1 MVYSTESIVLGHIN
15 YSETSIIVR
24 CFTKK
29 FGVKSY
35 LIRGLRS
42 KKKSKLQL
50 GQFLRLNI
58 IDIESSNNRK
68 GNLSYVKNV
77 KSLVSF
83 NSINSNIIKYNI
95 ALFISE
101 VLMSIIRHEE
111 SDSKIFNFIKESL
124 IWFENS
130 EKFSNFHILFL
141 IYLTNFLGILPEKN
155 TNNYPFF
162 DIENGNFTSKSN
174 SSNCINGK
182 VIEDFSLIL
191 GTKFDYLNDVLT
203 NVNQRRNMI
212 DLILK
217 YYQIHVPGFK
227 IPKSIGILNDLF
239 S

>member
-1 MVYSTESIVLGHIN
+1 
-15 YSETSIIVR
+15 
-24 CFTKK
+24 
-29 FGVKSY
+29 
-35 LIRGLRS
+35 
-42 KKKSKLQL
+42 
-50 GQFLRLNI
+50 
-58 IDIESSNNRK
+58 
-68 GNLSYVKNV
+68 
-77 KSLVSF
+77 
-83 NSINSNIIKYNI
+83 
-95 ALFISE
+95 
-101 VLMSIIRHEE
+101 MSIIRHEE

-191 GTKFDYLNDVLT
+191 GTKFDYNNDVLT

>member
-1 MVYSTESIVLGHIN
+1 
-15 YSETSIIVR
+15 
-24 CFTKK
+24 
-29 FGVKSY
+29 
-35 LIRGLRS
+35 
-42 KKKSKLQL
+42 
-50 GQFLRLNI
+50 
-58 IDIESSNNRK
+58 
-68 GNLSYVKNV
+68 
-77 KSLVSF
+77 
-83 NSINSNIIKYNI
+83 
-95 ALFISE
+95 
-101 VLMSIIRHEE
+101 MSIIRHEE
-111 SDSKIFNFIKESL
+111 SDFKIFNFIKKSL

-141 IYLTNFLGILPEKN
+141 IYLTNFLGIFPEKN
-155 TNNYPFF
+155 INNYPFF
-162 DIENGNFTSKSN
+162 DIENGNFTSTSN

-191 GTKFDYLNDVLT
+191 GTKFDYLNEVLT

>member
-1 MVYSTESIVLGHIN
+1 
-15 YSETSIIVR
+15 
-24 CFTKK
+24 
-29 FGVKSY
+29 
-35 LIRGLRS
+35 
-42 KKKSKLQL
+42 
-50 GQFLRLNI
+50 
-58 IDIESSNNRK
+58 
-68 GNLSYVKNV
+68 
-77 KSLVSF
+77 
-83 NSINSNIIKYNI
+83 
-95 ALFISE
+95 
-101 VLMSIIRHEE
+101 MSIIRHEE

-155 TNNYPFF
+155 TYNYPFF

-191 GTKFDYLNDVLT
+191 GTKFDYLNEVLT

>member
-1 MVYSTESIVLGHIN
+1 
-15 YSETSIIVR
+15 
-24 CFTKK
+24 
-29 FGVKSY
+29 
-35 LIRGLRS
+35 
-42 KKKSKLQL
+42 
-50 GQFLRLNI
+50 
-58 IDIESSNNRK
+58 
-68 GNLSYVKNV
+68 
-77 KSLVSF
+77 
-83 NSINSNIIKYNI
+83 
-95 ALFISE
+95 
-101 VLMSIIRHEE
+101 MSIIRHEE

-162 DIENGNFTSKSN
+162 DIENGNFTSTSN
-174 SSNCINGK
+174 SSNCIDGK

-191 GTKFDYLNDVLT
+191 GTKFDYLNEVLT

>member
-58 IDIESSNNRK
+58 IDIESSNNKK

-124 IWFENS
+124 IYFEN
-130 EKFSNFHILFL
+130 
-141 IYLTNFLGILPEKN
+141 
-155 TNNYPFF
+155 
-162 DIENGNFTSKSN
+162 
-174 SSNCINGK
+174 
-182 VIEDFSLIL
+182 
-191 GTKFDYLNDVLT
+191 
-203 NVNQRRNMI
+203 
-212 DLILK
+212 
-217 YYQIHVPGFK
+217 
-227 IPKSIGILNDLF
+227 
-239 S
+239 

>member
-1 MVYSTESIVLGHIN
+1 
-15 YSETSIIVR
+15 
-24 CFTKK
+24 
-29 FGVKSY
+29 
-35 LIRGLRS
+35 
-42 KKKSKLQL
+42 
-50 GQFLRLNI
+50 
-58 IDIESSNNRK
+58 
-68 GNLSYVKNV
+68 
-77 KSLVSF
+77 
-83 NSINSNIIKYNI
+83 
-95 ALFISE
+95 
-101 VLMSIIRHEE
+101 MSIIRHEE

-130 EKFSNFHILFL
+130 ENFSNFHILFL

-155 TNNYPFF
+155 INNYPFF
-162 DIENGNFTSKSN
+162 DIENGNFTSTSN
-174 SSNCINGK
+174 SSNCVNGK

-191 GTKFDYLNDVLT
+191 GTKFDYHNDVLT

>member
-1 MVYSTESIVLGHIN
+1 
-15 YSETSIIVR
+15 
-24 CFTKK
+24 
-29 FGVKSY
+29 
-35 LIRGLRS
+35 
-42 KKKSKLQL
+42 
-50 GQFLRLNI
+50 
-58 IDIESSNNRK
+58 
-68 GNLSYVKNV
+68 
-77 KSLVSF
+77 
-83 NSINSNIIKYNI
+83 
-95 ALFISE
+95 
-101 VLMSIIRHEE
+101 MSIIRHEE
-111 SDSKIFNFIKESL
+111 SDAKIFNFIKESL

-162 DIENGNFTSKSN
+162 DIENGNFTSTSN
-174 SSNCINGK
+174 SSNCIDGK

-191 GTKFDYLNDVLT
+191 GTKFDYLNEVLT